1 MVIKMIDGLGHLLY
15 EERLKELVT
24 FRLKKRWQRGILSM
38 CMDISSHP
46 PEPDSSQ
53 WCLVTG

>member
-1 MVIKMIDGLGHLLY
+1 MAIKMIDGLGHLLY
-15 EERLKELVT
+15 EERLKELVM
-24 FRLKKRWQRGILSM
+24 FRLKKSWHRGLLSM